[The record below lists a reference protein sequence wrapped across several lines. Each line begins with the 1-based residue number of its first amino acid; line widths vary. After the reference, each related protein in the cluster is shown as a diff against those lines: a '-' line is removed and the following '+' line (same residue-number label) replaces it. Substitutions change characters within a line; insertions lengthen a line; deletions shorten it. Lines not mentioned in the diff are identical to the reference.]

1 LICPPTILILFSVMN
16 DITLVVQVI
25 TKIISGMFFTPEMV
39 VILSIVAVAGIAF
52 WVKARLDA

>member
-1 LICPPTILILFSVMN
+1 MN